1 MLGLRCKYITVAL
14 VLVSVTAS
22 SVSENYLMLRLTF
35 LVFDNVCCGCFIAN
49 YWKAKKHR
57 ISGDNWRLV
66 HLLPFLKLRP
76 ESVDGLMVFESCSTM
91 FVSLSHQYLM
101 FILFIRSN
109 PFVSTFCV
117 CCEGVWQ
124 CNRCKQWQND
134 NLFFLGG
141 AVLKNYISINKV
153 LSWSW
158 KQIEH

>member
-1 MLGLRCKYITVAL
+1 MLGPRCKYITVAL

-22 SVSENYLMLRLTF
+22 SVSENYLLLRLTF

-49 YWKAKKHR
+49 YWKAQKHR

-76 ESVDGLMVFESCSTM
+76 ERVDGLMVFESCSTM

-117 CCEGVWQ
+117 CATACDSVIGVNNGKRT
-124 CNRCKQWQND
+124 CTVKSMCQND
-134 NLFFLGG
+134 NLFF
-141 AVLKNYISINKV
+141 
-153 LSWSW
+153 
-158 KQIEH
+158 